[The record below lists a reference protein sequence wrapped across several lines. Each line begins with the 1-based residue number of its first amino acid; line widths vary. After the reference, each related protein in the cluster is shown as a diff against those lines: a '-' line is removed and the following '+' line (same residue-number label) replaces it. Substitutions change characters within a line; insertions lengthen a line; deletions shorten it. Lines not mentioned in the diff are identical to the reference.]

1 MKATVDYLF
10 DSNRKVISFD
20 GSDVHYPGNF
30 VELKKCE
37 NVIIG
42 EKIDPDPRCK
52 DRYVMIDDQLHIVYP
67 IKINHPSG
75 GGVMNVLEIM

>member
-30 VELKKCE
+30 VELK
-37 NVIIG
+37 
-42 EKIDPDPRCK
+42 
-52 DRYVMIDDQLHIVYP
+52 
-67 IKINHPSG
+67 
-75 GGVMNVLEIM
+75 